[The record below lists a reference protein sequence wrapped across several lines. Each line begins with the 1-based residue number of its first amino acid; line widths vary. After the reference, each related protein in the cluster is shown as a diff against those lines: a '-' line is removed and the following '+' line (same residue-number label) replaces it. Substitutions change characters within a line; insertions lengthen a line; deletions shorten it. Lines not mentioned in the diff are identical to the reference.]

1 MKNHYK
7 LWIILSFIIVFI
19 LGGLAGVLLDR
30 HILPSK
36 AKKSRRDRRPVEF
49 PTLDIM
55 AKELGLSAEQQKQ
68 IRQIFADNEESLQG
82 LRSHIHERISTI
94 RSELI
99 TEIKNVLTEEQRTK
113 FEAMIERYLQQ
124 RKEQMEKRRNH
135 RKPRENSNE

>member
-19 LGGLAGVLLDR
+19 LGGLTGILLDK

-36 AKKSRRDRRPVEF
+36 SKKSRRDRRPVEF

-55 AKELGLSAEQQKQ
+55 AKELDLSTEQQEQ
-68 IRQIFADNEESLQG
+68 IRSIFADNEESLKK
-82 LRSHIHERISTI
+82 LKSHIHERISSI
-94 RSELI
+94 RSQLKSEMM
-99 TEIKNVLTEEQRTK
+99 NVLTVEQRTK

-124 RKEQMEKRRNH
+124 RKEQMEKRRDH
-135 RKPRENSNE
+135 RKTRER